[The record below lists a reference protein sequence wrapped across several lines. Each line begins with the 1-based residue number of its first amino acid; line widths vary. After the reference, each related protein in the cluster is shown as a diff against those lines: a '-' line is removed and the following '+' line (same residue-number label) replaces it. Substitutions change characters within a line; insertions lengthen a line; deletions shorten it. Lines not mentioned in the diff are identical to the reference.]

1 MIQLPKRSVTRFFI
15 PLIDVLILLFCVFL
29 FLPMVGQGDTPETS
43 LKTSADTIE
52 KPNEKAKS
60 ADLTTQLLKEI
71 EKLRAE
77 RTEAF
82 KGSVFSRVLEIDSK
96 SGELFFRNPD
106 KSILKNKEDVSSL
119 INQDKLSSKGKELF
133 YMVLYPRDIDSSYPT
148 RGQRENYE
156 RWLDGIV
163 WSFDFPGFISNR

>member
-29 FLPMVGQGDTPETS
+29 FLPMVGQGDPPGSS
-43 LKTSADTIE
+43 LKTNPQSNQNKKEADTTI
-52 KPNEKAKS
+52 
-60 ADLTTQLLKEI
+60 QLLNEI

-82 KGSVFSRVLEIDSK
+82 KGNVFSRALEIDS
-96 SGELFFRNPD
+96 STGELFFRNPD
-106 KSILKNKEDVSSL
+106 KTPLKNHADVANL
-119 INQDKLSSKGKELF
+119 VNHDKLFSKGRELF
-133 YMVLYPRDIDSSYPT
+133 YMVLYPRDPDSSYPT

-156 RWLDGIV
+156 RWLNGIA
-163 WSFDFPGFISNR
+163 WSFDFPGLNSNR

>member
-29 FLPMVGQGDTPETS
+29 FLPMVGQGDTPDST
-43 LKTSADTIE
+43 LKASTDTIE
-52 KPNEKAKS
+52 KSKI
-60 ADLTTQLLKEI
+60 ADPTTQLLKEI

-82 KGSVFSRVLEIDSK
+82 KGGVFSRVLEIDSAT
-96 SGELFFRNPD
+96 GGLFYRNPD
-106 KSILKNKEDVSSL
+106 KCYLKNKDDLSSL
-119 INQDKLSSKGKELF
+119 INQDKLSSMGREIF
-133 YMVLYPRDIDSSYPT
+133 YMVLFPRDLDSSYPT

-156 RWLDGIV
+156 RWLNGIV